1 MPEMLVTSWSVVCVS
16 YDWFTSTKGVN
27 WNHFGKTRISWKASF
42 GRALFVVGF
51 HLFTPQGSPPS
62 LTLGQ
67 RKPPPIHHSC
77 SMHHIGELWP
87 SFIQWIH
94 AIGHANLEWHANL
107 PRAKLLAHT
116 CTIYQQKVVRWYRV
130 KTPVLFSQLC
140 FACLWIIETAL
151 PQSYWGYFLVS
162 HFRLISGEIHAFI
175 MVFQLTWYVLEPFI
189 VSFIHSAPHPT
200 PPMLG
205 PPTFKRMRHTSRTA
219 GRTP

>member
-1 MPEMLVTSWSVVCVS
+1 ML
-16 YDWFTSTKGVN
+16 
-27 WNHFGKTRISWKASF
+27 
-42 GRALFVVGF
+42 
-51 HLFTPQGSPPS
+51 QGSLRENPDILKSFLWKGLVCCWLPFVYTAKITN
-62 LTLGQ
+62 LIDAWAKKTA
-67 RKPPPIHHSC
+67 PIHHSC

-107 PRAKLLAHT
+107 PRAKLLEHT
-116 CTIYQQKVVRWYRV
+116 PAPSISKQVVRWYRV

-140 FACLWIIETAL
+140 FACLWKIETAL
-151 PQSYWGYFLVS
+151 PQSYCGYFLVS
-162 HFRLISGEIHAFI
+162 HFRLISGEIHGFI
-175 MVFQLTWYVLEPFI
+175 VVLQLTWYVLERFI